1 MPDTTARPSSFA
13 VLADVHGNVWALRE
27 VLADIRS
34 RGIRSVFNLGDSV
47 YGVLAPA
54 ATADLL
60 MGGGIR
66 SLCGNQDRN
75 VVSPTEESAASA
87 DHRHVFAELRR
98 EHLAW
103 FAAQPKRLAERG
115 VLFCHGTPD
124 SDETYLLET
133 VTVAGARPAS
143 EGEIVAR
150 LGSTEER
157 LVACAHSHVP
167 RVVRLAD
174 GRTVLNPGSVGMP
187 AYTEDLP
194 VPHAMESG
202 SPHARY
208 AIVTP
213 SCGDWNIELVALRY
227 PWSDAAAVA
236 RRDGRDDR
244 ARWIE
249 TGRASLGG
257 AECPCPA

>member
-1 MPDTTARPSSFA
+1 MTPSGAFA

-27 VLADIRS
+27 VLADIRR
-34 RGIRSVFNLGDSV
+34 RGIRSIFNLGDSV

-60 MGGGIR
+60 MDDGIR
-66 SLCGNQDRN
+66 SLRGNQDRI
-75 VVSPTEESAASA
+75 VFAPTPESAASA

-98 EHLAW
+98 EHFEW
-103 FAAQPKRLAERG
+103 FAAQSVRLAERG
-115 VLFCHGTPD
+115 ALFCHGTPD

-133 VTVAGARPAS
+133 VTPQGARLATDA
-143 EGEIVAR
+143 EILAR
-150 LGSTEER
+150 LGATEER
-157 LVACAHSHVP
+157 LIACGHSHVP
-167 RVVRLAD
+167 RLVRLSD

-187 AYTEDLP
+187 AYAEDEP
-194 VPHAMESG
+194 FPHVMEAG

-213 SCGDWNIELVALRY
+213 SCGDWDIELVALRY
-227 PWSDAAAVA
+227 PWIEAGAAARA
-236 RRDGRDDR
+236 NGRHDR

-249 TGRASLGG
+249 SGRAT
-257 AECPCPA
+257 EKPA